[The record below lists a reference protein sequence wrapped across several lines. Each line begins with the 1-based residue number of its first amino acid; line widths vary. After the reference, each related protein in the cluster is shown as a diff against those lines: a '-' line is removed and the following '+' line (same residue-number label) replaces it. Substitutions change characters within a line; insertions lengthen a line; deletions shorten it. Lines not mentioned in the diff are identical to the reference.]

1 MFYDNQVTTASAHF
15 PILLVHGGAWAIPAD
30 AAAAHESGV
39 RRALETGYALLSRGA
54 SALDAVEAAVTV
66 LEDDPTFDAGRG
78 SFLTSDGRVQ
88 LDALLM
94 DGGRMKAGGVACVE
108 RLRNPIQAARLVLEK
123 SQHVYFVG
131 PGAEQFAQAHGM
143 ALIDNSELVL
153 DRERQRLLHAQA
165 RNSAGF
171 ADETFSG
178 PDISLPADLHD
189 DKSPETAV
197 LLAQAGH
204 PSSADRTHI
213 FADGDSVTKDS
224 ATGSFVSGHDFTA
237 CEKMQRLEQEAS
249 GHDFTACEKMQ
260 RLEQEAS
267 GHDFSRAD
275 TIAKKINRA
284 LAPEGKQSLPR
295 KESRTESAD
304 SMTHAKGPRPSGQ
317 DRAEGRPPTA
327 EDHDTVGAVALDS
340 RGNLAAA
347 TSTGGTLNKTPGR
360 VGDSSLIG
368 CGCYAD
374 NLSAAVS
381 LTGWGEPIMKLVLG
395 KWATDRVASGIAPD
409 LAASEAIAY
418 LFNRLGG
425 HGGIILL
432 GPDGRFGL
440 AHNTPAMA
448 WGLATPTTLQT
459 GLTI

>member
-1 MFYDNQVTTASAHF
+1 MFYDMAVTSTAHHT
-15 PILLVHGGAWAIPAD
+15 PTLLVHGGAWAIPAD
-30 AAAAHESGV
+30 AASAHQAGV
-39 RRALETGYALLSRGA
+39 RNALETGYAILSRGG
-54 SALDAVEAAVTV
+54 SSIDAVEAAVTV
-66 LEDDPTFDAGRG
+66 LEDNPTFDAGRG

-108 RLRNPIQAARLVLEK
+108 RLRNPIQAARLVLEH

-131 PGAEQFAQAHGM
+131 AGAEQFAQTHGM
-143 ALIDNSELVL
+143 SLIDNSELVL
-153 DRERQRLLHAQA
+153 DRERERLVHAKL
-165 RNSAGF
+165 RESAGLG
-171 ADETFSG
+171 DDTFSG
-178 PDISLPADLHD
+178 LDSPLLPVLDD

-197 LLAQAGH
+197 TEKG
-204 PSSADRTHI
+204 
-213 FADGDSVTKDS
+213 
-224 ATGSFVSGHDFTA
+224 TGSSGEGKSF
-237 CEKMQRLEQEAS
+237 S
-249 GHDFTACEKMQ
+249 GKGT
-260 RLEQEAS
+260 
-267 GHDFSRAD
+267 GFSPYIESPKE
-275 TIAKKINRA
+275 TRA
-284 LAPEGKQSLPR
+284 LAPEGKPSLPGF
-295 KESRTESAD
+295 D
-304 SMTHAKGPRPSGQ
+304 S
-317 DRAEGRPPTA
+317 
-327 EDHDTVGAVALDS
+327 HDTVGAVALDA

-395 KWATDRVASGIAPD
+395 KWATDSVANGTAPEIA
-409 LAASEAIAY
+409 AREAISY

-448 WGLATPTTLQT
+448 WGLATPGGLQT
-459 GLTI
+459 GLSV